1 MVPLTRFLG
10 ALIAWVTATRR
21 RMVAAVAIPV
31 LAVIALAGPRTT
43 DIGHSLGL
51 DASTATSAG
60 SQPATASPTTANAG
74 AAPGG
79 GLDGLPTPTTVT
91 IGPSDEPRPE
101 PTLPAGPRDV
111 AVSYVTTVNSHD
123 ARPGHDRDF
132 LDSYRRARPYVTPDL
147 YARITAPR
155 SSGDYQW
162 TTWTAQRSTV
172 TVRVDRVAV
181 PDGAPLPTPTMVY
194 VRVRFTQTA
203 TPHAG
208 DADAVSDVGEVTM
221 VTTRQR
227 DGRWLVS
234 QLLVA

>member
-1 MVPLTRFLG
+1 VVTLTRLLG
-10 ALIAWVTATRR
+10 AAVAWVTATRR

-31 LAVIALAGPRTT
+31 LAVIAVAGPRTP
-43 DIGHSLGL
+43 DIGRSVGL
-51 DASTATSAG
+51 DASASTAPTAG
-60 SQPATASPTTANAG
+60 GTVPAG
-74 AAPGG
+74 GGGGVPGG
-79 GLDGLPTPTTVT
+79 PQSGLPTPTTVT
-91 IGPSDEPRPE
+91 VGPSDSPRPD
-101 PTLPAGPRDV
+101 PVLPAGPRDV
-111 AVSYVTTVNSHD
+111 AVAYVTTVNSHD

-147 YARITAPR
+147 YERITSPR

-162 TTWTAQRSTV
+162 TTWTAQRATV
-172 TVRVDRVAV
+172 AVRIDRVAV
-181 PDGAPLPTPTMVY
+181 PDGAPLPTPTTVY

-203 TPHAG
+203 TPHVG
-208 DADAVSDVGEVTM
+208 DADPVSDVGEVTM